1 MKRIIAGALMV
12 LALGSMG
19 IAEAGDGAATY
30 KAKCVPC
37 HGADGKGTAMA
48 PAFTGN
54 EYIKTATEEQITEV
68 ILKGREGANKA
79 YKQFAIGMPAQK
91 LSADE
96 AKDIVVYLK
105 SLAGK

>member
-19 IAEAGDGAATY
+19 IAEAGDGAVIY
-30 KAKCVPC
+30 KAKCLPC

-48 PAFTGN
+48 PAFAGN
-54 EYIKTATEEQITEV
+54 EFVKASTEEQITEV
-68 ILKGREGANKA
+68 ILKGREGAKKA

-96 AKDIVVYLK
+96 AKDVVAYLK
-105 SLAGK
+105 TLAGK